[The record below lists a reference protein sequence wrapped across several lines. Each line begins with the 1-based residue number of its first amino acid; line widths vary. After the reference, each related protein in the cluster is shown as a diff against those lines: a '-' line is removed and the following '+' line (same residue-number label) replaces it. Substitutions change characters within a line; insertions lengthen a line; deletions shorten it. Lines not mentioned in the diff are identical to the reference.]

1 MVFAGGYQWRG
12 DGGIGYRGRCFVSWI
27 LYNNPMPRQPRI
39 DIQGQLYHVI
49 ARGIERTDIF
59 RDADVYGNFIS
70 RLGTSLKKTNGSC
83 MAWCL
88 MPNHFHLLILRGTR
102 QLSELTHGVLAHGV
116 LARSLGT
123 ESWDSILIS
132 ADYSSIYCPRNYP
145 RPAQKM

>member
-1 MVFAGGYQWRG
+1 
-12 DGGIGYRGRCFVSWI
+12 
-27 LYNNPMPRQPRI
+27 MPRQPRI

-70 RLGTSLKKTNGSC
+70 RLGTALKKTNGSC

-132 ADYSSIYCPRNYP
+132 ADYSSIYCPRNYVP
-145 RPAQKM
+145 GITRRKAYQGGYERAEPAAEREGKKRNMKAVCWP